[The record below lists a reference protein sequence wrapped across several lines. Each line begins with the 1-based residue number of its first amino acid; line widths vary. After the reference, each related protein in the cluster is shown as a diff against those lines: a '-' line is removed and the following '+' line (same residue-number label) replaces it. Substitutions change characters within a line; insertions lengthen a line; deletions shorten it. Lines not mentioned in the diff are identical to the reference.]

1 GHQLAGD
8 AVVDVVVASLRGVV
22 DLHPGQPHREVVDHV
37 VPAQL
42 AVGDEI
48 DAGDLLVL
56 DRRLDRHVVDLV
68 EVMAADATLEEV
80 VLHAL
85 EPAGHGVTAD
95 DGGGK
100 QWFTHDVTP
109 SPSPFQ
115 GEGRGEGAG
124 AVESPSPWPSPPR
137 GALPMKASQPAT
149 SWAGDDFAQK
159 TGSMPNSYIS

>member
-1 GHQLAGD
+1 GTGDGDLGPALREAAQEAEVVHQPEGRGGHPVAD
-8 AVVDVVVASLRGVV
+8 HAVVEVVVEALRGVV

-48 DAGDLLVL
+48 DAGNLLVL

-68 EVMAADATLEEV
+68 EVVAADATLEVV

-85 EPAGHGVTAD
+85 EPAGHGVAAD

-100 QWFTHDVTP
+100 QWFTHGP
-109 SPSPFQ
+109 GLRHSF
-115 GEGRGEGAG
+115 
-124 AVESPSPWPSPPR
+124 
-137 GALPMKASQPAT
+137 T
-149 SWAGDDFAQK
+149 S
-159 TGSMPNSYIS
+159 